1 MSLGYSFFFNHKF
14 LVTYLF
20 RRPPPPPQLRPKF
33 CSSEPWLAGS
43 AQPSPPHRPRCRCI
57 ERRGLRHRGCCHWRG
72 VRRASFEGNR
82 EEAAET
88 GGLSRH
94 HRPPGANFGSPSDP
108 EPSGQWSRMPNSLT
122 KRGTFRMAVVG
133 KSVRRSAAAF
143 APIDLAPISLPPS
156 CSVRTAPP
164 ARFTGRKASQPR
176 DPPGK
181 PVISARLT

>member
-1 MSLGYSFFFNHKF
+1 MRSSRRDPRLGPPWEAAVLSTDGSIICYEVRVLFLNHKF

-57 ERRGLRHRGCCHWRG
+57 ERRGLRLWGCCHWCG
-72 VRRASFEGNR
+72 VRRASSEGNR

-94 HRPPGANFGSPSDP
+94 HRPPGANSGSASDP

-133 KSVRRSAAAF
+133 KSVRRSAAEF
-143 APIDLAPISLPPS
+143 TLTDLAPIPLPPS
-156 CSVRTAPP
+156 C
-164 ARFTGRKASQPR
+164 
-176 DPPGK
+176 
-181 PVISARLT
+181 